1 MEIKN
6 NEKLLD
12 SLVINKVPSRKIYNQ
27 MVKQGKV
34 NNDEIY
40 IVNKEDDLPYKY
52 SFIAQEGYT
61 TFIFPFTVEN
71 PEDLNIFFNGILMT
85 KNINYTIQDN
95 KIKLLDF
102 AASANDSIIVLNI
115 RGIEPEDYLLDVI
128 NDLQIIKNDTIQA
141 IDNKISKLPKDM
153 NEMLLTSKNNIMTT
167 GKITMNST
175 YTPSNTGDLTD
186 KKYVDQQIQN
196 NKISKVSQLTNDA
209 GYLTSHLVRSVNG
222 MTGDISIKGAYVGSY
237 IGNNALTKTLNF
249 NFEPAYLMLFM
260 VQTNAGTAQNYMCGI
275 QGMKY
280 PFPNNNGTYVSFT
293 WNSKSVIITAASSYY
308 TSILSYKGYFIRCN
322 TKLYFD
328 KYSKLCI
335 NNIYDKYIIIK
346 NKYIEYVIF
355 IKVKNRY
362 YTYDKEDKGKYII
375 LKGNEMEV
383 KI

>member
-6 NEKLLD
+6 SEKLLD
-12 SLVINKVPSRKIYNQ
+12 SLVINKIPSKKIFNQ
-27 MVKQGKV
+27 MIQEGKV

-40 IVNKEDDLPYKY
+40 MVLDHEDLPYKY
-52 SFIAQEGYT
+52 TFIAQEGDT
-61 TFIFPFTVEN
+61 IFTFPFIVKN

-85 KNINYTIQDN
+85 KNINYIIQNN

-115 RGIEPEDYLLDVI
+115 RGIDPEDYLSDVI

-141 IDNKISKLPKDM
+141 IDNKMSELPEDM

-167 GKITMNST
+167 GKITMSSS
-175 YTPSNTGDLTD
+175 YIPFSSGDLTD

-196 NKISKVSQLTNDA
+196 NKISKVSQLTNDV

-308 TSILSYKGYFIRCN
+308 TSIF
-322 TKLYFD
+322 
-328 KYSKLCI
+328 
-335 NNIYDKYIIIK
+335 NN
-346 NKYIEYVIF
+346 NS
-355 IKVKNRY
+355 
-362 YTYDKEDKGKYII
+362 YTYYYIAI
-375 LKGNEMEV
+375 PKFNN
-383 KI
+383 

>member
-12 SLVINKVPSRKIYNQ
+12 SLVINKIPSKKIFNQ
-27 MVKQGKV
+27 MIQEGKV
-34 NNDEIY
+34 NDDEIY
-40 IVNKEDDLPYKY
+40 MVLDHEDLPYKY
-52 SFIAQEGYT
+52 TFTAQEGDT
-61 TFIFPFTVEN
+61 IFTFPFIVKN

-85 KNINYTIQDN
+85 KNINYIIQDN

-102 AASANDSIIVLNI
+102 AASVNDSIIVLNI
-115 RGIEPEDYLLDVI
+115 RGVEPEEYLSDVI

-141 IDNKISKLPKDM
+141 IDNKMSELPEDM

-167 GKITMNST
+167 GKITMSSS
-175 YTPSNTGDLTD
+175 YAPFSSGDLTD

-196 NKISKVSQLTNDA
+196 NKISKVSQLTNDV

-260 VQTNAGTAQNYMCGI
+260 VQTNASTALNYMCGI

-293 WNSKSVIITAASSYY
+293 WNSKSVIITATNSYY
-308 TSILSYKGYFIRCN
+308 TNIF
-322 TKLYFD
+322 
-328 KYSKLCI
+328 
-335 NNIYDKYIIIK
+335 NNSS
-346 NKYIEYVIF
+346 
-355 IKVKNRY
+355 
-362 YTYDKEDKGKYII
+362 YTYYYMAIPKF
-375 LKGNEMEV
+375 NN
-383 KI
+383 

>member
-12 SLVINKVPSRKIYNQ
+12 SLVINKVPSKKIFNQ
-27 MVKQGKV
+27 MIQKGKI
-34 NNDEIY
+34 NDNEIY
-40 IVNKEDDLPYKY
+40 MVLDNEDLPYKY
-52 SFIAQEGYT
+52 SFTAQEGDT
-61 TFIFPFTVEN
+61 TFTFPFIVKN

-85 KNINYTIQDN
+85 KNINYIIQDN

-102 AASANDSIIVLNI
+102 AASANDNIIVLNI
-115 RGIEPEDYLLDVI
+115 RGIEPEEYLSDII
-128 NDLQIIKNDTIQA
+128 NDLQIIKNDTIQT
-141 IDNKISKLPKDM
+141 INNKMNELPKDM
-153 NEMLLTSKNNIMTT
+153 NEMLLTSKNNNMTT
-167 GKITMNST
+167 GKITMNSA

-209 GYLTSHLVRSVNG
+209 GYLTSHLVKSVNG

-237 IGNNALTKTLNF
+237 TGNNALTKTLNF

-293 WNSKSVIITAASSYY
+293 WNLKSVVITATSSYY
-308 TSILSYKGYFIRCN
+308 TNIF
-322 TKLYFD
+322 
-328 KYSKLCI
+328 
-335 NNIYDKYIIIK
+335 NNSS
-346 NKYIEYVIF
+346 
-355 IKVKNRY
+355 
-362 YTYDKEDKGKYII
+362 YTYYYIAI
-375 LKGNEMEV
+375 PKFNN
-383 KI
+383 

>member
-1 MEIKN
+1 MIQE
-6 NEKLLD
+6 
-12 SLVINKVPSRKIYNQ
+12 
-27 MVKQGKV
+27 GKV

-40 IVNKEDDLPYKY
+40 MVLDHEDLPYKY
-52 SFIAQEGYT
+52 TFIAQEGDT
-61 TFIFPFTVEN
+61 IFTFPFIVKN

-85 KNINYTIQDN
+85 KNINYIIQNN

-115 RGIEPEDYLLDVI
+115 RGIDPEDYLSDVI

-141 IDNKISKLPKDM
+141 IDNKMSELPEDM

-167 GKITMNST
+167 GKITMSSS
-175 YTPSNTGDLTD
+175 YTPSSSEDLTD

-196 NKISKVSQLTNDA
+196 NKISKVSQLTNDV

-293 WNSKSVIITAASSYY
+293 WNSKSVIITATNSYY
-308 TSILSYKGYFIRCN
+308 TNIF
-322 TKLYFD
+322 
-328 KYSKLCI
+328 
-335 NNIYDKYIIIK
+335 NNSS
-346 NKYIEYVIF
+346 
-355 IKVKNRY
+355 
-362 YTYDKEDKGKYII
+362 YTYYYMAIPKF
-375 LKGNEMEV
+375 NN
-383 KI
+383 

>member
-52 SFIAQEGYT
+52 SFTAQEGDT
-61 TFIFPFTVEN
+61 SFTFPFTVEN

-115 RGIEPEDYLLDVI
+115 RGIEPEEYLSDII
-128 NDLQIIKNDTIQA
+128 NDLQIIKNDTIQT
-141 IDNKISKLPKDM
+141 INNKMNELPKDM

-167 GKITMNST
+167 GKITMDST
-175 YTPSNTGDLTD
+175 YTPSATGDLTN

-196 NKISKVSQLTNDA
+196 NKISKISQLTNDA

-222 MTGDISIKGAYVGSY
+222 QIGDVSIKGAY
-237 IGNNALTKTLNF
+237 IGKYLGDNKTTKTLNF
-249 NFEPAYLMLFM
+249 NFEPGYFIIISTQSSNGN
-260 VQTNAGTAQNYMCGI
+260 VQNSMMGI
-275 QGMKY
+275 NGMK
-280 PFPNNNGTYVSFT
+280 FPYFIGSNYGTQITLT
-293 WNSKSVIITAASSYY
+293 WNSNSIVINTAYTNYTAVFNNSSYY
-308 TSILSYKGYFIRCN
+308 YYYMAIPKF
-322 TKLYFD
+322 
-328 KYSKLCI
+328 
-335 NNIYDKYIIIK
+335 NN
-346 NKYIEYVIF
+346 
-355 IKVKNRY
+355 
-362 YTYDKEDKGKYII
+362 
-375 LKGNEMEV
+375 
-383 KI
+383 

>member
-52 SFIAQEGYT
+52 SFTAQEGDT
-61 TFIFPFTVEN
+61 TFTFPFTVEN

-85 KNINYTIQDN
+85 KNINYIIQDN

-115 RGIEPEDYLLDVI
+115 RGIEPEEYLSDIV
-128 NDLQIIKNDTIQA
+128 NDLQIIKNDTIQT
-141 IDNKISKLPKDM
+141 INNKM
-153 NEMLLTSKNNIMTT
+153 NELPENMNEILLTSKNNIMTT
-167 GKITMNST
+167 GKITMDST
-175 YTPSNTGDLTD
+175 YTPSATGDLTN

-209 GYLTSHLVRSVNG
+209 GYLTSHLVKSVNG

-237 IGNNALTKTLNF
+237 IGNNTLTKTLNF

-260 VQTNAGTAQNYMCGI
+260 VQTNGGTAQNYMCGV

-280 PFPNNNGTYVSFT
+280 PFPNNNGTQVSFT
-293 WNSKSVIITAASSYY
+293 WNSKSIIITATSSYY
-308 TSILSYKGYFIRCN
+308 TNIF
-322 TKLYFD
+322 
-328 KYSKLCI
+328 
-335 NNIYDKYIIIK
+335 NNSS
-346 NKYIEYVIF
+346 
-355 IKVKNRY
+355 
-362 YTYDKEDKGKYII
+362 YTYHYIAI
-375 LKGNEMEV
+375 PKFNN
-383 KI
+383 

>member
-6 NEKLLD
+6 SEKLLD
-12 SLVINKVPSRKIYNQ
+12 SLVINKIPSKKIFNQ
-27 MVKQGKV
+27 MIQEGKV

-40 IVNKEDDLPYKY
+40 MVLDHEDLPYKY
-52 SFIAQEGYT
+52 TFIAQEGDT
-61 TFIFPFTVEN
+61 IFTFPFIVKN

-85 KNINYTIQDN
+85 KNINYIIQNN

-115 RGIEPEDYLLDVI
+115 RGIDPEDYLSDVI

-141 IDNKISKLPKDM
+141 IDNKMSELPEDM

-167 GKITMNST
+167 GKITMSSS
-175 YTPSNTGDLTD
+175 YTPSSSEDLTD

-196 NKISKVSQLTNDA
+196 NKISKVSQLTNDV

-249 NFEPAYLMLFM
+249 NFEPACLMLFM

-280 PFPNNNGTYVSFT
+280 PFPNNNDTYVSFT
-293 WNSKSVIITAASSYY
+293 WNSKSVIITATNSYY
-308 TSILSYKGYFIRCN
+308 T
-322 TKLYFD
+322 
-328 KYSKLCI
+328 
-335 NNIYDKYIIIK
+335 NIFNDSS
-346 NKYIEYVIF
+346 
-355 IKVKNRY
+355 
-362 YTYDKEDKGKYII
+362 YTYYYMTIPKF
-375 LKGNEMEV
+375 NN
-383 KI
+383 

>member
-52 SFIAQEGYT
+52 SFIAQEGDT
-61 TFIFPFTVEN
+61 TFTFPFTVEN

-141 IDNKISKLPKDM
+141 IDNKISELPKDI

-222 MTGDISIKGAYVGSY
+222 QTGDVSIKNVY
-237 IGNNALTKTLNF
+237 IGKYLGDNSLTKTLNF
-249 NFEPAYLMLFM
+249 DFEPGYLIIIS
-260 VQTNAGTAQNYMCGI
+260 TASSNGNAQNTLMGI
-275 QGMKY
+275 NGMKY
-280 PFPNNNGTYVSFT
+280 PYSIGSNYGTQITLT
-293 WNSKSVIITAASSYY
+293 WNSNSIVISTVYTNYTTAFNNSNNYY
-308 TSILSYKGYFIRCN
+308 YYMAIPKF
-322 TKLYFD
+322 
-328 KYSKLCI
+328 
-335 NNIYDKYIIIK
+335 NN
-346 NKYIEYVIF
+346 
-355 IKVKNRY
+355 
-362 YTYDKEDKGKYII
+362 
-375 LKGNEMEV
+375 
-383 KI
+383 

>member
-6 NEKLLD
+6 SEKLLD
-12 SLVINKVPSRKIYNQ
+12 SLVINKIPSKKIFNQ
-27 MVKQGKV
+27 MIQEGKV
-34 NNDEIY
+34 NNNEIY
-40 IVNKEDDLPYKY
+40 MVLDHEDLPYKY
-52 SFIAQEGYT
+52 TFIAQEGDT
-61 TFIFPFTVEN
+61 IFTFPFIVKN

-85 KNINYTIQDN
+85 KNINYIIQNN

-115 RGIEPEDYLLDVI
+115 RGIDPEDYLSDVI

-141 IDNKISKLPKDM
+141 IDNKMSELPEDM

-167 GKITMNST
+167 GKITMSSS
-175 YTPSNTGDLTD
+175 YTPSSSEDLTD

-196 NKISKVSQLTNDA
+196 NKISKVSQLTNDV

-293 WNSKSVIITAASSYY
+293 WNSKSVIITATNSYY
-308 TSILSYKGYFIRCN
+308 TNIF
-322 TKLYFD
+322 
-328 KYSKLCI
+328 
-335 NNIYDKYIIIK
+335 NNSS
-346 NKYIEYVIF
+346 
-355 IKVKNRY
+355 
-362 YTYDKEDKGKYII
+362 YTYYYMAIPKF
-375 LKGNEMEV
+375 NN
-383 KI
+383 

>member
-12 SLVINKVPSRKIYNQ
+12 SLVINKIPSKKIFNQ
-27 MVKQGKV
+27 MIQEGKV
-34 NNDEIY
+34 NDDEIY
-40 IVNKEDDLPYKY
+40 MVLEHEDLPYKY
-52 SFIAQEGYT
+52 TFTAQEGDT
-61 TFIFPFTVEN
+61 TFTFPFIVKN

-85 KNINYTIQDN
+85 KNINYIIQDN

-102 AASANDSIIVLNI
+102 AASVNDSIIVLNV
-115 RGIEPEDYLLDVI
+115 RGVEPEEYLSDVI

-141 IDNKISKLPKDM
+141 IDNKMSELPEDM

-167 GKITMNST
+167 GKITMNSS
-175 YTPSNTGDLTD
+175 YTPSSPEDLTD

-196 NKISKVSQLTNDA
+196 NKISKVSQLINDV

-260 VQTNAGTAQNYMCGI
+260 VQTNADTAQNYMCGI

-293 WNSKSVIITAASSYY
+293 WNSKSVIITATNSYY
-308 TSILSYKGYFIRCN
+308 TNIF
-322 TKLYFD
+322 
-328 KYSKLCI
+328 
-335 NNIYDKYIIIK
+335 NNSS
-346 NKYIEYVIF
+346 
-355 IKVKNRY
+355 
-362 YTYDKEDKGKYII
+362 YTYYYMAIPKF
-375 LKGNEMEV
+375 NN
-383 KI
+383 

>member
-12 SLVINKVPSRKIYNQ
+12 SLVINKIPSKKIFNQ
-27 MVKQGKV
+27 MIQEGKV
-34 NNDEIY
+34 NDDEIY
-40 IVNKEDDLPYKY
+40 MVLEHEDLPYKY
-52 SFIAQEGYT
+52 TFTAQEGDT
-61 TFIFPFTVEN
+61 TFTFPFIVKN

-85 KNINYTIQDN
+85 KNINYIIQNN

-102 AASANDSIIVLNI
+102 TASANDSIIVLNI
-115 RGIEPEDYLLDVI
+115 RGIDPEDYLSDVI

-141 IDNKISKLPKDM
+141 IDNKMSELPEDM

-167 GKITMNST
+167 GKITMGSS
-175 YTPSNTGDLTD
+175 YTPSRSGDLTD

-196 NKISKVSQLTNDA
+196 NKISKVSQLTNDV

-293 WNSKSVIITAASSYY
+293 WNSKSVIITATNSYY
-308 TSILSYKGYFIRCN
+308 TNIF
-322 TKLYFD
+322 
-328 KYSKLCI
+328 
-335 NNIYDKYIIIK
+335 NNSS
-346 NKYIEYVIF
+346 
-355 IKVKNRY
+355 
-362 YTYDKEDKGKYII
+362 YTYYYIAI
-375 LKGNEMEV
+375 PKFNN
-383 KI
+383 

>member
-40 IVNKEDDLPYKY
+40 IVDKEDDLPYKY
-52 SFIAQEGYT
+52 SFTAQEGDT
-61 TFIFPFTVEN
+61 TFTFPFTIEN

-141 IDNKISKLPKDM
+141 IDNKISELPKDM

-175 YTPSNTGDLTD
+175 YTPSNSGDLTD

-222 MTGDISIKGAYVGSY
+222 QTGDISIKGAYVGSY

-260 VQTNAGTAQNYMCGI
+260 VQTSGGTAQNYMCGI

-280 PFPNNNGTYVSFT
+280 PFPNNNGTQVSFT

-308 TSILSYKGYFIRCN
+308 TSIF
-322 TKLYFD
+322 
-328 KYSKLCI
+328 
-335 NNIYDKYIIIK
+335 NN
-346 NKYIEYVIF
+346 NG
-355 IKVKNRY
+355 
-362 YTYDKEDKGKYII
+362 YTYYYIAI
-375 LKGNEMEV
+375 PKFNN
-383 KI
+383 